1 MSTFTWAPA
10 FEPQM
15 VVKPAVRIARFG
27 DGYEQRT
34 ADGINNLLPSW
45 SLVFN
50 QAESVIQEIV
60 DFLDATGGW
69 QSFDWTPPRGAA
81 GKFVADQGWTRSV
94 RAPQVDTL
102 TVTFRQVAEP

>member
-1 MSTFTWAPA
+1 MSTFTWSPA
-10 FEPQM
+10 LDPQK
-15 VVKPAVRIARFG
+15 VVKPAVRTAKFG

-50 QAESVIQEIV
+50 NDKVVIQEIE

-69 QSFDWTPPRGAA
+69 QSFDWTPPRGVA
-81 GKFVADQGWTRSV
+81 GKFVADQGWTRTV
-94 RAPQVDTL
+94 RAPNVDTL